1 MKNKHGLNFQ
11 FKKILSFIL
20 ITVIFTVLAQN
31 IVHNWSVIKSFPW
44 RFSGPDFILLL
55 LFLLPFYLIN
65 GNSWFLIL
73 RALGNKIDYFASI
86 RIWLLSNASR
96 FIPGV
101 VWQYGG
107 RIYLSSKVG
116 IPASKTLIALLTESI
131 FVMTVGLII
140 VLATF
145 NFEHYAG
152 GIKIFKTTI
161 LILPLL
167 IAAISLFN
175 NQKMMTKIIAI
186 FQQITGK
193 EGEIKSFKLST
204 YWILILLLNYLL
216 QFIFAGSVLFF
227 LAKQAINLDWNLYAI
242 FIGIYAASWLLGY
255 ITIIAPAGLGVQEI
269 SIATM
274 LSFYFTET
282 SSAYIPFPIASMIA
296 ILFRVLLLI
305 IEAITILFIS
315 TNFKRQNYLL
325 TKLK

>member
-1 MKNKHGLNFQ
+1 MKNKQSLSFQ
-11 FKKILSFIL
+11 FKDILSFIL
-20 ITVIFTVLAQN
+20 ITVIFTVLTQN
-31 IVHNWSVIKSFPW
+31 IIHNWSIVKSFPW

-55 LFLLPFYLIN
+55 LFLPPIYLIN
-65 GNSWFLIL
+65 GSSWFLVL
-73 RALGNKIDYFASI
+73 RALGNKIDYLASI

-107 RIYLSSKVG
+107 RIYLSSKIG

-131 FVMTVGLII
+131 FVMTAGLII
-140 VLATF
+140 ALAIF
-145 NFEHYAG
+145 SFGHYAG
-152 GIKIFKTTI
+152 GIKISRTAI

-167 IAAISLFN
+167 ITAISLFN

-186 FQQITGK
+186 FQKITGK
-193 EGEIKSFKLST
+193 EGEVKSFKLSI
-204 YWILILLLNYLL
+204 YWILILLLSYLL

-227 LAKQAINLDWNLYAI
+227 LARQATNLDWNLYAI
-242 FIGIYAASWLLGY
+242 FIGIYTASWLLGY

-282 SSAYIPFPIASMIA
+282 SSAYMPFPIASMIA
-296 ILFRVLLLI
+296 ILFRVILLLN
-305 IEAITILFIS
+305 EAITILFVSIIV
-315 TNFKRQNYLL
+315 KRRL
-325 TKLK
+325 